1 MIRLQFIGHLGHD
14 AIQKNVNG
22 KAVLN
27 FRVAH
32 TERFKDQHGQQ
43 QERTIW
49 IDCAYWEHEKVGP
62 YLTKGTQ
69 VYIDGKPSLE
79 MYDNREGERMAA
91 LKLHVF
97 GLQLLSGKRK
107 DELPVPGQEEEV
119 NEDLPF

>member
-32 TERFKDQHGQQ
+32 TERFKDQYGQQ
-43 QERTIW
+43 QERTVW
-49 IDCAYWEHEKVGP
+49 VDCAYWEHEKVGP

-97 GLQLLSGKRK
+97 ALQLLSGKRK